1 MHQHSKCFLTLL
13 QPKKENPDTF
23 FMAENAGR
31 TRLKFFTLS
40 SNLSLKLWPR
50 KVYSKGLIAELAYA
64 MAVKICT
71 K

>member
-1 MHQHSKCFLTLL
+1 MHFFKEVPDIFLIALL
-13 QPKKENPDTF
+13 GNKARLEF
-23 FMAENAGR
+23 FM
-31 TRLKFFTLS
+31 LS